1 MCQLRL
7 WRLQPCYWRRVQSLM
22 RYAQHLFV
30 NIAILEKIVQH
41 PDLCK
46 GLCTYPTLVCE
57 DCKAST
63 PIVSS
68 HAGEIHRHTVNLR
81 SSLAK
86 VAIGESHSSFQT
98 FCCLRGGGG
107 ERDTIFVKKKIVLYI
122 YIILYL
128 HACFS

>member
-1 MCQLRL
+1 MCHLRL
-7 WRLQPCYWRRVQSLM
+7 WRLQPYYWKRMQSLM

-41 PDLCK
+41 PELRK

-68 HAGEIHRHTVNLR
+68 YAGEIHRHAVNLR

-86 VAIGESHSSFQT
+86 VAIGESHSSFET
-98 FCCLRGGGG
+98 FCCWGKGRYH
-107 ERDTIFVKKKIVLYI
+107 FCKKKIVLYI
-122 YIILYL
+122 YIYHFVPPCL
-128 HACFS
+128 F

>member
-1 MCQLRL
+1 
-7 WRLQPCYWRRVQSLM
+7 M

-30 NIAILEKIVQH
+30 NIVILEKIVQH
-41 PDLCK
+41 PDLRK

-68 HAGEIHRHTVNLR
+68 YAGEIHRHAVNLR

-86 VAIGESHSSFQT
+86 VAIGESRSSFET
-98 FCCLRGGGG
+98 FCCLRGGG
-107 ERDTIFVKKKIVLYI
+107 RDIIFVKKKLFYI
-122 YIILYL
+122 YHFVPPCL
-128 HACFS
+128 F